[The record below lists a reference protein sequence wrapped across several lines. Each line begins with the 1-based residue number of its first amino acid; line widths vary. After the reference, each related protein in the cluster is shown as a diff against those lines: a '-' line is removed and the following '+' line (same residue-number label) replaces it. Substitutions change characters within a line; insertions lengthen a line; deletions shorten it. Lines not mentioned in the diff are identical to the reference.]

1 VGLPIELQGF
11 GQEQVA
17 ELAKKYQLNELAT
30 NEIQQ
35 LIDLVGG
42 HPALIHLAIYHLS
55 QEQITM
61 PDLIK
66 SAITSTGIYSSHL
79 QLHWVTLQ
87 KQPEL
92 ADVFQQICQGNQ
104 PIILDPIIAYK
115 LNSMG
120 LIKLRENQA
129 IVSCQLYQK
138 YFRSQ
143 YTGSV

>member
-1 VGLPIELQGF
+1 M
-11 GQEQVA
+11 
-17 ELAKKYQLNELAT
+17 
-30 NEIQQ
+30 
-35 LIDLVGG
+35 GG

-61 PDLIK
+61 PDLIR

-92 ADVFQQICQGNQ
+92 AGIFQQICQGNK
-104 PIILDPIIAYK
+104 PMIVDPIIAYK

-138 YFRSQ
+138 YFISQ
-143 YTGSV
+143 YTGSG